1 MSATGGAYRAYA
13 TETRRN
19 DGKQRTVVWAMA
31 SSRRSALFRT
41 VLQLASAAAVAFTA
55 RASLADH
62 YRVPSGSMEPTVHV
76 GDRIVVSK
84 AAYGLR
90 LPLTDTYL
98 IRYAAPAR
106 GDVVVIEP
114 PDDESRHAT
123 DADVLGSVLLKRVV
137 AVEGDLVEVK
147 DGRVHI
153 DGREV
158 PEARISLEAGGGPDL
173 GPLRVPAGK
182 VLLLGDN
189 RGNSRDGRTF
199 GFVDREHVLG
209 RAVSVIA
216 RDGHFSLR
224 AL

>member
-1 MSATGGAYRAYA
+1 
-13 TETRRN
+13 
-19 DGKQRTVVWAMA
+19 MA
-31 SSRRSALFRT
+31 SKRRAFFRT
-41 VLQLASAAAVAFTA
+41 VMQLGSAAAVAFTA

-90 LPLTDTYL
+90 LPLTDKYL
-98 IRYAAPAR
+98 VRFAAPAR

-114 PDDESRHAT
+114 PDDESKHAA

-137 AVEGDLVEVK
+137 AVEGDLVEVR

-158 PEARISLEAGGGPDL
+158 PEARISLDAGGGPDL
-173 GPLRVPAGK
+173 APLRVPAGK

-199 GFVDREHVLG
+199 GFVDRERVLG

-216 RDGHFSLR
+216 RDGRPSL
-224 AL
+224 LSL

>member
-1 MSATGGAYRAYA
+1 
-13 TETRRN
+13 
-19 DGKQRTVVWAMA
+19 MA
-31 SSRRSALFRT
+31 SSKQRSFFRT
-41 VLQLASAAAVAFTA
+41 VLQVGSAAAVAFTA

-76 GDRIVVSK
+76 GDRIMVSK

-98 IRYAAPAR
+98 VRYAVPAR

-114 PDDESRHAT
+114 PDDESKHAA

-137 AVEGDLVEVK
+137 AVEGDLVEVR

-158 PEARISLEAGGGPDL
+158 PEARISLDAGGGPDL
-173 GPLRVPAGK
+173 APLRVPAGK

-199 GFVDREHVLG
+199 GFVDRERVLG
-209 RAVSVIA
+209 RAVTVIA
-216 RDGHFSLR
+216 RDGRLSL
-224 AL
+224 LPL